1 MPSNTPE
8 AQQNGTTPILRLHLY
23 ANQHT
28 PVCNPIHLPAKNAT
42 GTDFAVCCEMHYRV
56 ESRALPRAR
65 TFRNREKAVAF
76 AKELSKKTPHEV
88 RVRIVGASY
97 AFDNQVLYIF
107 NKGGGSSPS
116 PK

>member
-1 MPSNTPE
+1 VPLNVEVWGCRPE
-8 AQQNGTTPILRLHLY
+8 IPFSAPRWLLLAGQAGGLCSQH
-23 ANQHT
+23 ANIT
-28 PVCNPIHLPAKNAT
+28 L
-42 GTDFAVCCEMHYRV
+42 V

-76 AKELSKKTPHEV
+76 AKELAKKTPHEV